1 MNDRRITWG
10 GRQRAVLRAAGV
22 TPLVLFLPVAVGVVT
37 SASHVG
43 TALVNS
49 LIFAELLGERSPSVL
64 TRLIGVL
71 SALLIVTPLLGLLR
85 GVTSN
90 RVGLLLKTSLRRA
103 ILAEINR
110 RGPMRLSSS
119 RAGGV
124 ESMMVDGVEAIE
136 PYFGTYLPQIAVTT
150 LTAGALCVWIAITS
164 PLIGAVLF
172 ACAVVTFLIPRL
184 WDRALAEE
192 GQAHW
197 TAYEELNSDV
207 VDAMMGMT
215 TLKAFG
221 ASERYGERLA
231 RRSREL
237 LRTTLTQLRVS
248 LGETGASA
256 AVMVLGPALA
266 LLLGF
271 LETSRGAYPV
281 DRLFFIALL
290 SVEVFRPLRELA
302 SAFHAG
308 YFGLSAA
315 TEIHAAF
322 NGVPTTEPPRARG
335 SLPES
340 TLADITAEEL
350 SYSYEGAT
358 ERALDGVS
366 LDVRQGEFLAV
377 VGGSGSGKS
386 TLLGLLLGLDV
397 PSSGSIVIGGIPSSE
412 LDAPSV
418 VSLVPQESVIFPGT
432 VEEILRGAAPG
443 ATRDDELRALTI
455 AGAYGFHDRESTDRC
470 DDADGR
476 ATDED
481 LLLAIEEGGA
491 NLSGGQRQ
499 RLAIARALVRS
510 PRVLILDESTS
521 ALDSR
526 LEMTILRRIR
536 ERLPGTTL
544 ILVTHRMEVAQLADD
559 VLVLRH
565 GRGVELG
572 APSDLVEA
580 GGEFSRMVDS
590 TVMSTTDS
598 TAESEGT

>member
-85 GVTSN
+85 GVASN

-103 ILAEINR
+103 ILAEIDR

-271 LETSRGAYPV
+271 LEASRGAYPV

-322 NGVPTTEPPRARG
+322 NGVPTTEPPRPRG

-366 LDVRQGEFLAV
+366 LDVRQGELLAV

>member
-22 TPLVLFLPVAVGVVT
+22 TPLVLFLPVAVGVAT

-85 GVTSN
+85 GVASN

-103 ILAEINR
+103 ILAEIDR

-481 LLLAIEEGGA
+481 RLLAIEEGGA